1 MPILSGLATGVKSYG
16 FTARPEEEETDEYF
30 YRTSLLLNGD
40 GTDGAQNNTFL
51 DSSSNGHTI
60 TPYGTPIQGT
70 FNPQSVGWSLYVNNT
85 QTSWPANCWSGLS
98 GSTFTAEYWFR
109 PFAQGGIYGGTIF
122 GINKSGRTDSVFLY
136 HGSGGHVGI
145 TTAGSS
151 VFTSFGTT
159 DPIPLNQWT
168 HVAITVQGT
177 SGSAT
182 GKIYINGVLVK
193 TQLNM
198 NTGIPDLGVGSF
210 TGTRGDGSQYALY
223 GDLSSLRIIKDQV
236 LYTGDFTPPT
246 GPLTADSV
254 GTSGDNVAE
263 SITGTVHFLT
273 YRDSTI
279 INLGTTG
286 SSTGNASVL
295 KQIYPIPLDGGY
307 DESTHGG
314 SAFVDGTGLNYLTFP
329 WSAFPT
335 AKENFSIDFWLYYT
349 VAGTSQGIMGYR
361 PAANDNWQIY
371 NGYPNAGIYLLFND
385 TTLQVGVNRTVA
397 VNQWTHYAWTR
408 SGSTF
413 KAYIN
418 GELVDTKTND
428 LDVTKS
434 SYTTGYIF
442 WHGINASV
450 PGDRSSKD
458 VYMSGLRIR
467 KGVVEDFTNNVPT
480 APPTS
485 DANTSLLLNF
495 TDAGVKDLTGR
506 LNFITVG
513 DCQVDTAVKKYGT
526 GSIKCDGT
534 GDLLRLNSS
543 VQGTAFGQGDFT
555 VEFWLYFNIA
565 QYAVLFDQRPSPA
578 ATQGLYPTI
587 GYDPANGYLAYFT
600 NSGYRIQSNAALSDS
615 TWYHI
620 ALSKASGS
628 TRLFVDGT
636 QVGST
641 YADTNN
647 YISGGIIIGGR
658 ADLSQAQL
666 DGFIDDFRITS
677 GVGRYTA
684 DFDPPTKALP
694 KIPV

>member
-122 GINKSGRTDSVFLY
+122 GINKSGRTDSVFMY
-136 HGSGGHVGI
+136 HGSGGQVGI

-168 HVAITVQGT
+168 HVAFTIQGT

-210 TGTRGDGSQYALY
+210 TGTRGDGTQYALY

-236 LYTGDFTPPT
+236 LYTGNFTPPI

-349 VAGTSQGIMGYR
+349 VAGTTQAVMGYR

-397 VNQWTHYAWTR
+397 VGQWTHYAWTR

-428 LDVTKS
+428 LDVTKP
-434 SYTTGYIF
+434 YTTGYVF

-450 PGDRSSKD
+450 PGDRGAKN

-495 TDAGVKDLTGR
+495 TDAGIKDLTGQ
-506 LNFITVG
+506 NNIQTV
-513 DCQVDTAVKKYGT
+513 DNAQIDTTTKKYGT
-526 GSIKCDGT
+526 GSMEFDGN
-534 GDLLRLNSS
+534 GDYLVLPANDNLNFGANENFTIEFWIYPQSS
-543 VQGTAFGQGDFT
+543 VASIGIMGTSSTTGIYTD
-555 VEFWLYFNIA
+555 
-565 QYAVLFDQRPSPA
+565 S
-578 ATQGLYPTI
+578 
-587 GYDPANGYLAYFT
+587 
-600 NSGYRIQSNAALSDS
+600 SGYIYLHNGSVYINPNTANYLTLN
-615 TWYHI
+615 TWQHI
-620 ALSKASGS
+620 AIVRSGGNNVAFYKDGVASGAYS
-628 TRLFVDGT
+628 GT
-636 QVGST
+636 FDVE
-641 YADTNN
+641 ALNL
-647 YISGGIIIGGR
+647 SGLNIGR
-658 ADLSQAQL
+658 RVTPSQIFFT
-666 DGFIDDFRITS
+666 GFIDDLRITKS
-677 GVGRYTA
+677 VARYTA